1 MTLREAMK
9 NYDKARRAY
18 WKNDSKMKDCYVTM
32 DDLGDFVDEH
42 NQYVVFNP
50 TFLDDDWEEYIES
63 PLDDKEKEYLRAV
76 IKPFRDRVIYIKKID
91 MYLGCNKYAEYIL
104 GELGNKDDVADTFAL
119 PYFPKGSMYK
129 GMETN
134 KKYTLEE
141 LGL

>member
-18 WKNDSKMKDCYVTM
+18 WKNDSKLKDCYVTM

-63 PLDDKEKEYLRAV
+63 PLDDEEKEYLGNVLR
-76 IKPFRDRVIYIKKID
+76 PFRNRVKYIEKLDAYCEDNNECENIF
-91 MYLGCNKYAEYIL
+91 IR
-104 GELGNKDDVADTFAL
+104 LGNNFDDILSL
-119 PYFPKGSMYK
+119 PKFPKGRMYK
-129 GMETN
+129 GMETR

>member
-18 WKNDSKMKDCYVTM
+18 WKNDSKLKDCYVTM

-63 PLDDKEKEYLRAV
+63 PLDDKEKEYLGNILR
-76 IKPFRDRVIYIKKID
+76 PFRDIVKYVDKLETYWVDNGEFIFIS
-91 MYLGCNKYAEYIL
+91 LG
-104 GELGNKDDVADTFAL
+104 DDINEHISL
-119 PYFPKGSMYK
+119 PWFPKGSMYK
-129 GMETN
+129 GMETG